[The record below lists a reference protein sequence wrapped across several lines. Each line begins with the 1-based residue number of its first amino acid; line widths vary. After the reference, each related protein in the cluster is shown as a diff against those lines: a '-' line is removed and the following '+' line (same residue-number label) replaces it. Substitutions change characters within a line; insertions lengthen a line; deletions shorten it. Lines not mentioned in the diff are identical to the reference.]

1 MIFAASKANG
11 CKDAIRPF
19 TKLCVCQM
27 LRAINQGPLD
37 ILPRGGSREQV
48 KILED
53 EAYLAIP
60 DIGELISI
68 QSRNVCA
75 VQDIMTR
82 RRSVETT
89 QNIHKC
95 RFSGTARTHKR
106 DTLGA
111 FDLQRHTAHGEHFH
125 FACAVRLMNID

>member
-19 TKLCVCQM
+19 TKLCVRQM
-27 LRAINQGPLD
+27 LRAINQGQLD
-37 ILPRGGSREQV
+37 ILPCGGARQQI

-53 EAYLAIP
+53 EADLAIP

-68 QSRNVCA
+68 QSRNICA
-75 VQDIMTR
+75 VQDVMTR
-82 RRSVETT
+82 RRPVETT

-95 RFSGTARTHKR
+95 GFSGTARTHKR
-106 DTLGA
+106 NKFDA
-111 FDLQRHTAHGEHFH
+111 FDLQRHTAHGGHFH